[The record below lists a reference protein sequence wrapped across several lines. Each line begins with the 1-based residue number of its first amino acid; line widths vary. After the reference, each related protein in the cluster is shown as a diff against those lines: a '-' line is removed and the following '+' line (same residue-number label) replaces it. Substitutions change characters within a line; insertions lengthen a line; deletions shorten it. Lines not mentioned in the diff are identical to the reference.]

1 MSVGFHTPWEKSCPT
16 VFVVKNIAS
25 NKKRVRVFNY
35 PIPFGLTRDLME
47 IDYVSE
53 ADIRHSLLKGELKI
67 KLLEKEIIVVD
78 SNIDLL
84 QFDECQKAFLESV
97 GIVKGLEVPTGINDI
112 PFLFRQGIY
121 LIGSQDNVN
130 RIFTTP
136 DKFIQGSLGGN
147 IFKILIRHNGRDLVE
162 GIDYIVSESGGAGTG
177 YDTIIFISLT
187 PKPNS
192 VIVADYVVKNTSI

>member
-16 VFVVKNIAS
+16 VFVVKNIAL

-35 PIPFGLTRDLME
+35 PIPYGLTRDLME

-97 GIVKGLEVPTGINDI
+97 GITKGLEVPSGLNDI

-121 LIGSQDNVN
+121 LIGVQDNHN
-130 RIFTTP
+130 RIFSTP
-136 DKFIQGSLGGN
+136 DKFIQGPLGGN

-162 GIDYIVSESGGAGTG
+162 GIDYIVSEGGGAGTG

-192 VIVADYVVKNTSI
+192 VIVADYVVKNTSV